1 MLKLIFQNLRHCF
14 VNFSFIGLF
23 NLNKNVF
30 KIEKYLFSHRK
41 GIGIFGPLTLPQFY
55 YNFQGILE
63 CVETSQVTILEEIG
77 EKFLHV
83 FILDIFKGGLKTDK
97 FVTKCHVQEKCVKCL
112 KLILIVG
119 MIFNSKIVGDN
130 RLNFIYLQCFSSR

>member
-1 MLKLIFQNLRHCF
+1 MLNIIFQKFRYRF
-14 VNFSFIGLF
+14 VNPNLTGIF
-23 NLNKNVF
+23 NLNKIVF
-30 KIEKYLFSHRK
+30 KIEKYLFDHRK
-41 GIGIFGPLTLPQFY
+41 GIGVFVPLPPFY

-97 FVTKCHVQEKCVKCL
+97 FVTKCHVQEKMRKMP
-112 KLILIVG
+112 ITN
-119 MIFNSKIVGDN
+119 FNCRHDIQLEN
-130 RLNFIYLQCFSSR
+130 Y

>member
-1 MLKLIFQNLRHCF
+1 MNIIFQNFRYCF
-14 VNFSFIGLF
+14 VNPNLTGLF
-23 NLNKNVF
+23 NINKIVF
-30 KIEKYLFSHRK
+30 KKIYLTIGRGS
-41 GIGIFGPLTLPQFY
+41 IGIFVPLPQFY

-97 FVTKCHVQEKCVKCL
+97 FVTKCHVQEKMRKMP
-112 KLILIVG
+112 ITN
-119 MIFNSKIVGDN
+119 FNCRHDIQLEN
-130 RLNFIYLQCFSSR
+130 Y